1 MSKLA
6 AAAFLFLMIG
16 ISFVFPTL
24 LKGINNEM
32 SAMRV
37 LVYMIIA
44 VFITLVIKNGW
55 NHDDLGE
62 VDTNWM
68 YIVLA
73 ALGGKAVQSYTEAL
87 KLKSSGTTTSTENK
101 STATTYT
108 LADVREAI
116 KQNFSNFKKY
126 GNFITLVP
134 GTTTQDGNKIPCA
147 VFHIS
152 DSNSSAFPKTIPYDR
167 LGEEIDIA
175 CTVVT
180 DVNIPKA
187 SAGPGGF
194 VANLATRDKPGTIAC
209 GMKDSDNNTFL
220 LTCSHVYTGGS
231 SENRGGYLSNTNDKA
246 VDANSVRIGL
256 WSYALWGANLDIAHI
271 KPDNADNIPSSGLQP
286 DPYVLTD
293 NDVFDNTEV
302 TLNGYVSGVKKGFII
317 NYESTAKI
325 QYNDDVREIEHVA
338 IVSDSIAE
346 PFRSISSGG
355 DSGGLVYN
363 ANTGQAVGILVAGN
377 DQFSYIIPMK
387 AIMKQLDMTII

>member
-6 AAAFLFLMIG
+6 GTAFLFLMIG

-55 NHDDLGE
+55 NSEDFKE
-62 VDTNWM
+62 IDTNWM
-68 YIVLA
+68 YIILA
-73 ALGGKAVQSYTEAL
+73 ALGGKTVQSYTEAL
-87 KLKSSGTTTSTENK
+87 KLKNSGAPTATENK
-101 STATTYT
+101 TADTSYT

-116 KQNFSNFKKY
+116 KQNFINFKKY

-134 GTTTQDGNKIPCA
+134 GTTMQDGNKIPCA

-152 DSNSSAFPKTIPYDR
+152 DSNSAAFPKTIPYNR
-167 LGEEIDIA
+167 LGEEIDIV

-180 DVNIPKA
+180 DVNIPTA
-187 SAGPGGF
+187 SAGSDSF

-209 GMKDSDNNTFL
+209 GMKDANNNAFL

-231 SENRGGYLSNTNDKA
+231 SENKGGPLSLTNDKA
-246 VDANSVRIGL
+246 VDSNSVRIGL
-256 WSYALWGANLDIAHI
+256 WSYALWGANLDIALV
-271 KPDNADNIPSSGLQP
+271 KPDNADSIPASGLRP

-302 TLNGYVSGVKKGFII
+302 ILNGYVSGSKKGYII
-317 NYESTAKI
+317 NYESTAQI
-325 QYNDDVREIEHVA
+325 QYSDGVREIDHVI

-363 ANTGQAVGILVAGN
+363 GSTNQAVGILVAGN

-387 AIMKQLDMTII
+387 AIMKQLDMIII